1 MIRMRL
7 WSCCND
13 FFFVV
18 SPEAMQNHF
27 FIYVVGCIWS
37 VAYVIYWF
45 VAGVAVIGVI
55 VVI

>member
-1 MIRMRL
+1 MI
-7 WSCCND
+7 
-13 FFFVV
+13 FFFVCQ
-18 SPEAMQNHF
+18 SGSHAEAF

-37 VAYVIYWF
+37 VAYVIYWS